1 MKKSIAFI
9 GAMFM
14 SAIAFAQ
21 VSKNDN
27 TNNTASRKVMDADVK
42 DLPKDPEE
50 TLSTAEIKGEYH
62 QKMKANQSA
71 EMSKGNTIKGTST
84 QKSSDASAATIKG
97 ESTSFEKHTYKM
109 TDMQNKSTSS
119 DPYIKVTSEKKSTA
133 TGNTPIK
140 AAGTE
145 SQNGTSLN
153 FTKIGDIKGE
163 KDDK

>member
-27 TNNTASRKVMDADVK
+27 TNKTTSRKVMDADVK

-50 TLSTAEIKGEYH
+50 NLSTGEIKGEYH
-62 QKMKANQSA
+62 QKIRENQSSVS
-71 EMSKGNTIKGTST
+71 EKMGTIKASDE
-84 QKSSDASAATIKG
+84 SSDYLKG
-97 ESTSFEKHTYKM
+97 KNNKMEKHTYKM
-109 TDMQNKSTSS
+109 TETQNKSASS
-119 DPYIKVTSEKKSTA
+119 GTHIKMTPEKKSTA
-133 TGNTPIK
+133 TGNASIK

-145 SQNGTSLN
+145 SQDGTSLN
-153 FTKIGDIKGE
+153 HLKIGEIKGE